1 MSLPI
6 KVIHIDTHSK
16 TVDSISNSNFKI
28 ELPEVFLFPKD
39 SVYYIDSVTIPH
51 TWYTIEANV
60 NDKLYMQV
68 TDNTTNIPLKTNIC
82 KIVQLEPGNYNI
94 TTLANELSIK
104 GNTAFATSAIP
115 TRFSIIA
122 NVTNNTISCTPQTT
136 TMMVKILTDAD
147 ILDGLSDI
155 SYWDSPGGWD
165 GSWSGPSYNVSN
177 PQDIND
183 ILNATEGRA
192 SFFTQ
197 SNAYRSGYIDLQ
209 PIKNVFLTSTN
220 LSNFHTLGPG
230 PGGERIILKK
240 IPVNAGNNEMIFYN
254 TSLDSDY
261 LDCSRKTLKTIEF
274 QLKDIRGNVIPLH
287 GSHVSFTIIFDEKPS
302 D

>member
-6 KVIHIDTHSK
+6 KVIHIDTHAK

-28 ELPEVFLFPKD
+28 ELQECLLFPKD
-39 SVYYIDSVTIPH
+39 SIYYINDVTIPH

-115 TRFSIIA
+115 THFSIIA

-165 GSWSGPSYNVSN
+165 GSWSGPSYNASN

-183 ILNATEGRA
+183 ILNNTEGR
-192 SFFTQ
+192 SIFFTQ
-197 SNAYRSGYIDLQ
+197 SNSYRSGYIDLQ
-209 PIKNVFLTSTN
+209 PIKNIFLTSTN

-230 PGGERIILKK
+230 GERVILKK
-240 IPVNAGNNEMIFYN
+240 SQSMQETM
-254 TSLDSDY
+254 
-261 LDCSRKTLKTIEF
+261 R
-274 QLKDIRGNVIPLH
+274 
-287 GSHVSFTIIFDEKPS
+287 
-302 D
+302 